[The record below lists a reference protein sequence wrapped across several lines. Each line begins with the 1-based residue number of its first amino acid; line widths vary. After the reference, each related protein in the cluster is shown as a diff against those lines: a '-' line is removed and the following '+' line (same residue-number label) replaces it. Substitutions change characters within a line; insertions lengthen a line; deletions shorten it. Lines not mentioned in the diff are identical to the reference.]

1 MEKIK
6 LSIVAITHS
15 VSSANNYAI
24 ILNEDFGSRRLP
36 IIIGNFEAQ
45 AIAVAVENL
54 NPNRPLTHDLFK
66 NTLQEFNI
74 NIEEVIINDLV
85 EGIFFAQMICNQDG
99 NISIIDSRT
108 SDAIAMAVRFNAPI
122 YTYES
127 ILDQAGVNVENESIK
142 DDEEEEAPVQRV
154 RSGQNP
160 LAHLSVF
167 ELEKMLDDVLKKE
180 DYEKA
185 AKIRDEIK
193 RRGENLS

>member
-1 MEKIK
+1 MDKVK

-66 NTLQEFNI
+66 NTLEEFNI
-74 NIEEVIINDLV
+74 KIEEIIINDLV

-122 YTYES
+122 YTYEF
-127 ILDQAGVNVENESIK
+127 ILEAAGVNVENENVK
-142 DDEEEEAPVQRV
+142 EEEETVRRPVDKKDSLARV
-154 RSGQNP
+154 SI
-160 LAHLSVF
+160 VD
-167 ELEKMLDDVLKKE
+167 LEKMLDDVLKKE

-185 AKIRDEIK
+185 AQIRDEIQ
-193 RRGENLS
+193 RRNESLS

>member
-1 MEKIK
+1 MDKVK

-24 ILNEDFGSRRLP
+24 ILNEDFGDRRLP

-66 NTLQEFNI
+66 NTLEEFNI
-74 NIEEVIINDLV
+74 KIEEVIINDLV
-85 EGIFFAQMICNQDG
+85 EGIFFAQMVCNQDG
-99 NISIIDSRT
+99 NVSIIDSRT

-122 YTYES
+122 YTYEF
-127 ILDQAGVNVENESIK
+127 ILESAGVSVENENVK
-142 DDEEEEAPVQRV
+142 DEIEEERKMVKREKSDPITRISA
-154 RSGQNP
+154 
-160 LAHLSVF
+160 A
-167 ELEKMLDDVLKKE
+167 ELERMLEEVLKKE

-185 AKIRDEIK
+185 AQIRDELNK
-193 RRGENLS
+193 RNENLS

>member
-66 NTLQEFNI
+66 NTLIEFNI
-74 NIEEVIINDLV
+74 KIEEVIINDLV

-99 NISIIDSRT
+99 NVSIIDSRT

-127 ILDQAGVNVENESIK
+127 ILDQAGVSVENEAVK
-142 DDEEEEAPVQRV
+142 EEDEVPVERV
-154 RSGQNP
+154 RSSQNP
-160 LAHLSVF
+160 LGHLSVS

-185 AKIRDEIK
+185 AKIRDEIQ

>member
-1 MEKIK
+1 MDKVK

-24 ILNEDFGSRRLP
+24 ILNEDFGDRRLP

-66 NTLQEFNI
+66 NTLEEFNI
-74 NIEEVIINDLV
+74 KIEEVIINDLV
-85 EGIFFAQMICNQDG
+85 EGIFFAQMVCNQDG
-99 NISIIDSRT
+99 NVSIIDSRT

-122 YTYES
+122 YTYEF
-127 ILDQAGVNVENESIK
+127 ILESAGVSVENENVK
-142 DDEEEEAPVQRV
+142 DEEEDHKIVKREKSDPITRISA
-154 RSGQNP
+154 
-160 LAHLSVF
+160 A
-167 ELEKMLDDVLKKE
+167 ELERMLEEVLKKE

-185 AKIRDEIK
+185 AQIRDELNK
-193 RRGENLS
+193 RNENLS

>member
-36 IIIGNFEAQ
+36 VIIGNFEAQ

-66 NTLQEFNI
+66 NTLIEFNI
-74 NIEEVIINDLV
+74 KIEEVIINDLV

-127 ILDQAGVNVENESIK
+127 ILEQAGVSVENEAVK
-142 DDEEEEAPVQRV
+142 DQDAAPVQRV
-154 RSGQNP
+154 RSSKNP
-160 LAHLSVF
+160 LSSLSVN

-185 AKIRDEIK
+185 AKIRDEIQ
-193 RRGENLS
+193 RRGEKLS

>member
-1 MEKIK
+1 MDKVK

-24 ILNEDFGSRRLP
+24 ILNEDFGNRRLP

-66 NTLQEFNI
+66 NTLEEFNI
-74 NIEEVIINDLV
+74 KIEEVIINDLV
-85 EGIFFAQMICNQDG
+85 EGIFFAQMICNQEG

-122 YTYES
+122 YTYEF
-127 ILDQAGVNVENESIK
+127 ILESAGVNVENESIQE
-142 DDEEEEAPVQRV
+142 DETVKVSTE
-154 RSGQNP
+154 SKGS
-160 LAHLSVF
+160 LSRISLID
-167 ELEKMLDDVLKKE
+167 LEKMLEDVLKKE
-180 DYEKA
+180 DYERA
-185 AKIRDEIK
+185 ALIRDEIN
-193 RRGENLS
+193 RRNDNLS

>member
-36 IIIGNFEAQ
+36 VIIGNFEAQ

-66 NTLQEFNI
+66 NTLVEFNI
-74 NIEEVIINDLV
+74 KIEEVIINDLV

-122 YTYES
+122 YTYEF
-127 ILDQAGVNVENESIK
+127 ILDAAGLQVENENIK
-142 DDEEEEAPVQRV
+142 NEEEPVKRS

-160 LAHLSVF
+160 LS
-167 ELEKMLDDVLKKE
+167 
-180 DYEKA
+180 
-185 AKIRDEIK
+185 
-193 RRGENLS
+193 NLSMATVISIILSAPPHTSASAANILRLLILISTGIPN